1 MRDFNVSWNVAK
13 RKMNKFWN
21 SKRNMTTWCPWCL
34 SLFSGCI
41 VPFFTSRLTFYLF
54 FFRCLFTETVT
65 WSFVGKKVSLNASQ
79 ISFLLF
85 NLRTEI
91 CKLIQSRLLQR
102 YFPEN
107 FAKFLR
113 TPIFR
118 TYVNV
123 ELTYAKIFII
133 WNFRKLVTWQKGFNL
148 MFTIEVEE
156 VRITQWRFLVDTTKN
171 VPLS

>member
-1 MRDFNVSWNVAK
+1 MHVMFEFVLWVYSSFFYQPFNV
-13 RKMNKFWN
+13 
-21 SKRNMTTWCPWCL
+21 L
-34 SLFSGCI
+34 S
-41 VPFFTSRLTFYLF
+41 F

-79 ISFLLF
+79 ISFCLIY
-85 NLRTEI
+85 RTEI

>member
-1 MRDFNVSWNVAK
+1 MHVMFEFVLLVYSFFFYLPFNV
-13 RKMNKFWN
+13 
-21 SKRNMTTWCPWCL
+21 L
-34 SLFSGCI
+34 SF
-41 VPFFTSRLTFYLF
+41 F
-54 FFRCLFTETVT
+54 FFRFLFSETVT

-156 VRITQWRFLVDTTKN
+156 VRITQWRFLVYTTKN
-171 VPLS
+171 VPLN

>member
-1 MRDFNVSWNVAK
+1 MHVMFEFVLWVYSSFFYQPFNV
-13 RKMNKFWN
+13 
-21 SKRNMTTWCPWCL
+21 L
-34 SLFSGCI
+34 S
-41 VPFFTSRLTFYLF
+41 F

-79 ISFLLF
+79 ISFCLIY
-85 NLRTEI
+85 RTEI

-123 ELTYAKIFII
+123 ELTYGKIFII
-133 WNFRKLVTWQKGFNL
+133 WNFWKLLTWQKGFNM
-148 MFTIEVEE
+148 MFTEEVEE
-156 VRITQWRFLVDTTKN
+156 VRIAQ
-171 VPLS
+171 